1 MSINVKKSIP
11 IFIFLLI
18 ALILLPQ
25 TFASDIA
32 NDTVGVG
39 DETEANAIA
48 SDIEADAYETY
59 ENENLGDESSVIYVS
74 TDGNDNNDGSKEKPV
89 ATISKAIDKAENLGI
104 CDIYINNGTYT
115 DCGIEITSTVNIIG
129 LGNVIVDA
137 EENDRIFK
145 IEGEYEVTLS
155 NLILMNGVAPKDK
168 YSADIHEVVWYAS
181 GGAVFI
187 NEAYV
192 KMDNITFINNYA
204 DDFGGAINAEGPNC
218 EIANCK
224 FVENVAGVFG
234 GAIDFENANCSVV
247 NCTFISN
254 DATNGGAIGWIG
266 DNAILLNS
274 YFENNTAEDGGAVFI
289 ENTLD
294 SQGNLIQNNKF
305 IRNSASQQG
314 GAIEVE
320 NENMYSTSIYTKIFN
335 NEFKDNYAFNG
346 GAISAY
352 YGDTASINNTFISNS
367 AGYGGAIASIST
379 TAYLQTV
386 GKLYLRN
393 NTIINCSAEEN
404 GNGIFTM
411 GKIYSKLNITFME
424 GKTIDI
430 PDGKAI
436 DLNVTVCDDMGNP
449 ISGTGI
455 EFTVAGKK
463 TLNPASDLIEG
474 LGTVHFVPRENGTFE
489 VSGIINSGVYDGPEK
504 PNLVTG
510 TIIVD
515 NAISDYFGTV
525 YVSGDNGDDDN
536 NGSAESPVKT
546 FTQAYR
552 IAAREGG
559 SYSILLTKGTYE
571 IEGFSV
577 THSLNVTGVG
587 NPILD
592 GKNKRTLFDLYGS
605 ETDEFHFTGLT
616 FTNGVATPSTDGIS
630 SRGGAIFIKGGTL
643 YLENDTFTRNS
654 ASDDGGA
661 LYVNKGLNMNYGI
674 MYTAYAYINNC
685 IFHNNYAKTSGGAIG
700 VYESV
705 ITITNTTFTSNSAK
719 KGGAISTA
727 MGAGNLTIENSIF
740 EKNTAS
746 DIGGALDIENFK
758 GTNTG
763 YASNIINS
771 TFISNTANYAGA
783 IIFGNGNITSCIFEK
798 NTANLQGGA
807 ILINQSFLGTPITD
821 VGNVKYCIFKENTA
835 QEGNVYYGTST
846 LIDDNFWATNYKSID
861 DLIKNNNVVFTGKN
875 ATPSLINVVITGK
888 KEVLVGKYEYN
899 VEFVSTSG
907 NELNSALPD
916 FNVKISNSNSKNQLN
931 ESDLII
937 SNNKA
942 VFTFT
947 ANDIGN
953 DIVSIYDGNTA
964 ITSQNIV
971 VYTKK
976 NLEIIAE
983 NVSYPA
989 DSTDKIIEIALKDEG
1004 NSLSNK
1010 SLQVKV
1016 NNETYNITTDANGN
1030 ANIEINLTEVN
1041 CYNVEI
1047 AFEGDDYY
1055 NPANRTVTVDV
1066 YEKSNVIVT
1075 SENAKY
1081 SLDSNNK
1088 LVTATLKDVNGTLL
1102 VNKTV
1107 IFKIDGKNYTAH
1119 TDNAGT
1125 ATVCVELFKVGIFD
1139 VEIEFAGDNYYH
1151 GANEKSILNI
1161 TSIATKLTVPNKSFV
1176 VTASTKNLVILLT
1189 DSKGNVLSNKLVTF
1203 TINGKQ
1209 YNRTTNFDGQATLK
1223 VNQKVGTYKVTVK
1236 FAGNDAYQS
1245 CSKTA
1250 TLKITKEKTKMSV
1263 PNKTFKKSQK
1273 TKKVTVTLKTNSGKA
1288 LAKKKITLKV
1298 NGKTF
1303 KGTTNSKGKATIT
1316 VKLTAKKTY
1325 KATVKFAGDSKFASI
1340 TKKSTIKIK

>member
-1 MSINVKKSIP
+1 MSIKKSIS

-25 TFASDIA
+25 AFASDIA
-32 NDTVGVG
+32 NDTIGVS
-39 DETEANAIA
+39 DEIEVNEIA
-48 SDIEADAYETY
+48 SDIDVNAYETY
-59 ENENLGDESSVIYVS
+59 TDDNLGDSSPVIYVS
-74 TDGNDNNDGSKEKPV
+74 TDGNDNNDGSKDKPV

-104 CDIYINNGTYT
+104 ADIYINDGTYT

-129 LGNVIVDA
+129 LGNVIIDA

-145 IEGEYEVTLS
+145 IDGEYEVTLS

-192 KMDNITFINNYA
+192 KMDNLTFINNYA

-218 EIANCK
+218 EITNCK
-224 FVENVAGVFG
+224 FMGNTAGVFG

-247 NCTFISN
+247 NCSFISN

-274 YFENNTAEDGGAVFI
+274 YFENNTAEDGGALFI

-294 SQGNLIQNNKF
+294 SEGNLVKNNIF
-305 IRNSASQQG
+305 IKNSASQQG

-352 YGDTASINNTFISNS
+352 YGDTASINNTFINNT

-393 NTIINCSAEEN
+393 NTIINCRAEEN

-411 GKIYSKLNITFME
+411 GKIYSKLNITFIE

-455 EFTVAGKK
+455 EFTVGGKK

-474 LGTVHFVPRENGTFE
+474 FGTVHFVPRNNGTFE

-525 YVSGDNGDDDN
+525 YVSDDTGDDDN
-536 NGSAESPVKT
+536 NGSAKSPVKT

-552 IAAREGG
+552 VAAREGG
-559 SYSILLTKGTYE
+559 SYSIIVTKGTYE

-577 THSLNVTGVG
+577 YHSLNVTGID
-587 NPILD
+587 NPIFD

-605 ETDEFHFTGLT
+605 ETDEFYFTGLT

-630 SRGGAIFIKGGTL
+630 NRGGAIFIKGGTL

-661 LYVNKGLNMNYGI
+661 LYVNKGLNMDYGI

-685 IFHNNYAKTSGGAIG
+685 IFNNNYAKTSGGAIG

-719 KGGAISTA
+719 KGGAISAA
-727 MGAGNLTIENSIF
+727 MGAGNLTIIDCIF
-740 EKNTAS
+740 EKNTAT
-746 DIGGALDIENFK
+746 DIAGALDLENFK
-758 GTNTG
+758 GSNTG
-763 YASNIINS
+763 YGSSIINS
-771 TFISNTANYAGA
+771 TFVSNTADYAGA

-821 VGNVKYCIFKENTA
+821 VGNIKYCIFKDNSA
-835 QEGNVYYGTST
+835 QEGNVYYGTSI
-846 LIDDNFWATNYKSID
+846 LIDDNFWGINYDSID
-861 DLIKNNNVVFTGKN
+861 GLVKDNIVVFKGKN
-875 ATPSLINVVITGK
+875 ASSSLINVEISGP
-888 KEVLVGKYEYN
+888 KEVLEGEYEYI

-907 NELNSALPD
+907 NELNGTLPD
-916 FNVKISNSNSKNQLN
+916 FNVKISNSNVENKLS
-931 ESDLII
+931 ESELAI
-937 SNNKA
+937 SNNEA
-942 VFTFT
+942 RFIFD
-947 ANDIGN
+947 ANDIGK
-953 DIVSIYDGNTA
+953 DVISIYDENNLV
-964 ITSQNIV
+964 TSQNIV
-971 VYTKK
+971 VYAKK
-976 NLEIIAE
+976 DLNILAK
-983 NVSYPA
+983 NVSYPIA
-989 DSTDKIIEIALKDEG
+989 SQNKTIEITLMDEKTP
-1004 NSLSNK
+1004 LSNK
-1010 SLQVKV
+1010 TLIVKV
-1016 NNETYNITTDANGN
+1016 NNNIYSITTDENGN
-1030 ANIEINLTEVN
+1030 ANVNVNLTEVKS
-1041 CYNVEI
+1041 YNVEI
-1047 AFEGDDYY
+1047 NFEGDNYY
-1055 NPANRTVTVDV
+1055 NPMNKTVSADV
-1066 YEKSNVIVT
+1066 YDKLNVIIAT
-1075 SENAKY
+1075 EDARY

-1088 LVTATLKDVNGTLL
+1088 VINATLKDGNDALL
-1102 VNKTV
+1102 ANKTV
-1107 IFKIDGKNYTAH
+1107 IFKIDGKNYTA
-1119 TDNAGT
+1119 TTNNAGV
-1125 ATVCVELFKVGIFD
+1125 ATTNVDLFKVGIFD
-1139 VEIEFAGDNYYH
+1139 VEIEFEGDDYYTS
-1151 GANEKSILNI
+1151 ANEKSILNI
-1161 TSIATKLTVPNKSFV
+1161 TSIATQLTVPNKSFV
-1176 VTASTKNLVILLT
+1176 VTASNKNLVILLT
-1189 DSKGNVLSNKLVTF
+1189 DSKGNVISNKNVTF
-1203 TINGKQ
+1203 IINNKK
-1209 YNRTTNFDGQATLK
+1209 YTRTTNFDGQATLK
-1223 VNQKVGTYKVTVK
+1223 VNLKVNNYKVTVK
-1236 FAGNDAYQS
+1236 FEGNEVYQP

-1250 TLKITKEKTKMSV
+1250 TLKITKEKTKLTV
-1263 PNKTFKKSQK
+1263 PNKTFKKTVK
-1273 TKKVTVTLKTNSGKA
+1273 TKKITVTLKSKSGKA
-1288 LAKKKITLKV
+1288 LSKKKITIKV